1 MTKFH
6 MQHDTDV
13 PDRVCVVIDDR
24 LDVTLIRTDDGLKIE
39 VYPITGGQVWDDPF
53 DRFEVDEDEI
63 RELEPEL
70 GDD

>member
-6 MQHDTDV
+6 TQHNTEM
-13 PDRVCVVIDDR
+13 PDRVCVVINDR

-39 VYPITGGQVWDDPF
+39 VYPLTGGQVWDDPF
-53 DRFEVDEDEI
+53 GRFYVDEEEI
-63 RELEPEL
+63 RELEREL